1 MTLPSLTPAQH
12 DELQVARDAIQRDF
26 AAQHR
31 ATCNAL
37 LNATPA
43 QLHAALRPWHDA
55 LVALSDEVV
64 AWQLAAEQA
73 DVPELSKPTEL
84 PHFQALA
91 AIPLSTDAERALLG
105 ACTQLGELRVLAL
118 AALIARHSAAV
129 RSELE
134 AELARTCDDQAT
146 WVLLDWLDADDGV
159 LGALAASR
167 QRAAQARDDARRVQ
181 ADDATHWLVQRGFEH
196 TAPFNVSVRM
206 QDVAPNHPKQR
217 HLREQV
223 SALEITI
230 STRRVRGP
238 DLDVSWALALR
249 GGSGASIHGFTPS
262 RWSGN
267 FWQVQRNTGALS
279 ASFTEPGPN
288 AGRQPRTHMIVATLE
303 SLPTVID
310 EIEKLTERSFH
321 RDSATVS
328 ASIGEQRSTALEAA
342 VRAWLKG
349 VR

>member
-1 MTLPSLTPAQH
+1 MTLPTLTPAQQ

-37 LNATPA
+37 LSATPT
-43 QLHAALRPWHDA
+43 QLHAALRPWYEA

-73 DVPELSKPTEL
+73 DVPELSRPTEL

-91 AIPLSTDAERALLG
+91 AIPLDTDAERALLG
-105 ACTQLGELRVLAL
+105 ACAQLGELRVLAL
-118 AALIARHSAAV
+118 AALI
-129 RSELE
+129 
-134 AELARTCDDQAT
+134 ELARTCDDQAT

-159 LGALAASR
+159 LGTLAASR
-167 QRAAQARDDARRVQ
+167 QRAAQTRDDATRVQ
-181 ADDATHWLVQRGFEH
+181 ADDATQWLVQRGFEH
-196 TAPFNVSVRM
+196 TAPFNVSIRM
-206 QDVAPNHPKQR
+206 QDLPPNHPKQR

-230 STRRVRGP
+230 STRSVRSP

-249 GGSGASIHGFTPS
+249 GGSGATLHGFTPS

-267 FWQVQRNTGALS
+267 FWQVQRDTGALS
-279 ASFTEPGPN
+279 ANFTEPGPS
-288 AGRQPRTHMIVATLE
+288 AGRKPRTHTILATLE

-310 EIEKLTERSFH
+310 EIETFTERSFH

-328 ASIGEQRSTALEAA
+328 ASIGEQRSTELEAG
-342 VRAWLKG
+342 VRAWLAG
-349 VR
+349 AR